1 MLSLTLQ
8 LESWILTL
16 ADAWWVHFVVY
27 GFAALDGFFP
37 SVPSE
42 STIVTLS
49 SLWSSSGKPSI
60 ILIGLAAWIG
70 AWTGD
75 NLGYLLGN
83 KIGYERFKFL
93 REGKGRAAVEAADR
107 GLQKRALVFLM
118 TARYIPFG
126 RTAVNLVAGAVH
138 YPHREFWPRSLLSTF
153 VWAVY
158 SCAIGALAGA
168 WFEDNHLLGI
178 TVALVAAV
186 VMALVVERLITAVH
200 RVLDRRAERREAE
213 EGSEQDAPHEE
224 ESSDPEPA
232 TEDPAEAQAA
242 ATYSRGEHR
251 APEHRAAE
259 HRDPEH
265 AAAERLDA
273 ERSAAEHATAEHPD
287 AECSRAEHDPIQQPG
302 VQVPADPEPALTQSR
317 PGQPH
322 GEPVIVSA
330 ESPSAARSEE
340 SPA

>member
-1 MLSLTLQ
+1 MLSLTGQ
-8 LESWILTL
+8 LEAWILTL
-16 ADAWWVHFVVY
+16 ADAWWVYFVVY
-27 GFAALDGFFP
+27 GFAAFDGFFP

-75 NLGYLLGN
+75 NLGYLLGK

-93 REGKGRAAVEAADR
+93 RDGKGRAAVEAADR

-178 TVALVAAV
+178 TVALIAAV
-186 VMALVVERLITAVH
+186 VMALLVERLITAVH

-213 EGSEQDAPHEE
+213 ESSEQDATHEE
-224 ESSDPEPA
+224 GSSTQEPA
-232 TEDPAEAQAA
+232 IEEPAEQEAA
-242 ATYSRGEHR
+242 ATRSNGER
-251 APEHRAAE
+251 P
-259 HRDPEH
+259 
-265 AAAERLDA
+265 AAERLDA
-273 ERSAAEHATAEHPD
+273 GHPHSEHPG
-287 AECSRAEHDPIQQPG
+287 AERSRAEHDPIQQQG
-302 VQVPADPEPALTQSR
+302 VQAPADRDPELTQPR
-317 PGQPH
+317 PGLPH
-322 GEPVIVSA
+322 GEPVNVSA
-330 ESPSAARSEE
+330 ESPSAARGEE

>member
-1 MLSLTLQ
+1 MIDWLLSLTGQ

-16 ADAWWVHFVVY
+16 ADAWWVYLVVY
-27 GFAALDGFFP
+27 GFAAFDGFFP

-49 SLWSSSGKPSI
+49 SLWSSSGRPSI
-60 ILIGLAAWIG
+60 LLIGLAAWLG

-75 NLGYLLGN
+75 NVGYLVGN

-138 YPHREFWPRSLLSTF
+138 YPHRNFWPRSLLSTF

-178 TVALVAAV
+178 TVALIAAV
-186 VMALVVERLITAVH
+186 VMALLVERLITAVH
-200 RVLDRRAERREAE
+200 RALDRRAERRAAEADTNADTERDAALE
-213 EGSEQDAPHEE
+213 ESTAPQSAATPDAPEQSATEHSAAVSLSAELSTAE
-224 ESSDPEPA
+224 PDPSQQPDVQAPADSDPF
-232 TEDPAEAQAA
+232 
-242 ATYSRGEHR
+242 R
-251 APEHRAAE
+251 
-259 HRDPEH
+259 
-265 AAAERLDA
+265 
-273 ERSAAEHATAEHPD
+273 
-287 AECSRAEHDPIQQPG
+287 
-302 VQVPADPEPALTQSR
+302 TQSR
-317 PGQPH
+317 PGLPG
-322 GEPVIVSA
+322 GEPIAVSA
-330 ESPSAARSEE
+330 ESPSAARGEE